1 MTALA
6 VAVGLLAV
14 LTLLNLF
21 ILLGVIRRLRT
32 MAAADVLP
40 EVLPAPGTPVG
51 PFAVTA
57 TDGTAVTDA
66 DVATGESLVLLL
78 SLSCAPCQ
86 KTADKLV
93 EGATALPA
101 RTIILLRREFEE
113 EDPENM
119 IERLSPVGTVVTF
132 GGEEGVEGAFG
143 SRGYPTALRIN
154 DGVIVSASNE
164 YAEVLPQTAA
174 VPA

>member
-32 MAAADVLP
+32 MSATEALP
-40 EVLPAPGTPVG
+40 EVLPATGTPVG
-51 PFAVTA
+51 PFSLTA
-57 TDGTAVTDA
+57 TDGTAVSDT

-78 SLSCAPCQ
+78 SLSCTPCQ
-86 KTADKLV
+86 ETANKLV

-101 RTIILLRREFEE
+101 QTIILLRREFEE

-119 IERLSPVGTVVTF
+119 VERLSSVGTVATF
-132 GGEEGVEGAFG
+132 SGDDGVEGAFG

-154 DGVIVSASNE
+154 DGVIVAASYE
-164 YAEVLPQTAA
+164 YAEVLPQTAP